1 MKGSKEKVTLG
12 SGKLYIDEFT
22 GELPAFTEL
31 LEKMENKEHQAGW
44 IKNGASVEYKPTM
57 TTEKDDLGYVV
68 KEVLTEEE
76 ATFKSGL
83 FTWNAETL
91 QKLCSTARI
100 STEGKYRILKI
111 GGAANDDGKLYVI
124 LFVHEDKVEG
134 NCYLVIVGRNSAGFT
149 ITYAADSAT
158 VIDAE
163 FGCKPQD
170 EEGTLIQFVEE
181 TEEQYQQTYTEE
193 ELTVLTVDQIKT
205 ITTAK
210 GYTITKTV
218 KAEIIAEFIA
228 AQTAAGA
235 AQA

>member
-22 GELPAFTEL
+22 GQLPEFEQL
-31 LEKMENKEHQAGW
+31 LAQMANKEHQAGW

-100 STEGKYRILKI
+100 ETKGKYRILKI
-111 GGAANDDGKLYVI
+111 GGAGNDDGKQYVI

-170 EEGTLIQFVEE
+170 EDGTLIQFVEE
-181 TEEQYQQTYTEE
+181 IEEEYQAEYTEE
-193 ELTVLTVDQIKT
+193 ELTALTIDQIKT
-205 ITTAK
+205 IAAAK

-218 KAEIIAEFIA
+218 KSEIITEFLA
-228 AQTAAGA
+228 AQTAA
-235 AQA
+235 QA

>member
-22 GELPAFTEL
+22 GRLPEFEQL
-31 LEKMENKEHQAGW
+31 LAQMANKEHQAGW

-100 STEGKYRILKI
+100 ETKGKYRILKI
-111 GGAANDDGKLYVI
+111 GGAGNDDGKQYVI

-170 EEGTLIQFVEE
+170 EDGTLIQFVEE
-181 TEEQYQQTYTEE
+181 IEEEYQAEYTEE
-193 ELTVLTVDQIKT
+193 ELTALTIDQIKT
-205 ITTAK
+205 IAAAK

-218 KAEIIAEFIA
+218 KSEIITEFLA
-228 AQTAAGA
+228 AQTAA
-235 AQA
+235 QA